1 MTTGWI
7 KTRTDWREVCIVC
20 RYPLRSTEA
29 VRWRPKYGGVADECI
44 SDAADVLPEPP
55 ADSAV
60 GARQRAYRK
69 LLESVSSEWC
79 SIHIIA
85 TRARRLRAGVWPM
98 LEKLRRAGRVELR
111 RVQRTPRTAYWEARK
126 Q

>member
-1 MTTGWI
+1 M
-7 KTRTDWREVCIVC
+7 CIVC